1 MTTKIPAQDPRA
13 AHRREG
19 IAERRVGEGNRCAC
33 GEDRPEALIPGSD
46 PLTCF
51 ECDRKTNRKT
61 TTDAHHI
68 AGAANNRGATIIV
81 PVNDHRAE
89 LSVAQQDWPRKTLQN
104 PDRSPLLSAA
114 AHIRGFIDTIVYLIT
129 KFLLWI
135 AGMLELLDTTLEK
148 KLGQKWWK
156 HTKLKSFEPEA

>member
-1 MTTKIPAQDPRA
+1 MTIKIPPQDPRA
-13 AHRREG
+13 AHRREV
-19 IAERRVGEGNRCAC
+19 IATRRVGEGNRCAC

-46 PLTCF
+46 PLTCRA
-51 ECDRKTNRKT
+51 CDRQARSSSGR
-61 TTDAHHI
+61 DDHHI
-68 AGAANNRGATIIV
+68 AGEANNPMTINV
-81 PVNDHRAE
+81 PVNDHEAE
-89 LSVAQQDWPRKTLQN
+89 LSTPQRDWPRKTLEN

-114 AHIRGFIDTIVYLIT
+114 AHIRGFIDTVVYLIT

-148 KLGQKWWK
+148 KLGEKWWK